1 MLSRVSPVSFL
12 LFSNIFLCVCISIF
26 CRCFQVRH
34 LDQGF
39 CFCSCPSPAAG
50 QRGETVRAY
59 LGGFK
64 RWRRWA
70 LFNHFCHLPV
80 NPFQFAL
87 YLRCRLNEVNCP
99 QLLNELFTIDLT
111 QNLAGF
117 PKISD
122 HPLVSSMISVAQ
134 RTFGRPRD
142 KKDPVTPEML
152 KALAESKLKGKS
164 PSLSVL
170 RTVATFTVLL

>member
-1 MLSRVSPVSFL
+1 MRVSVFFL
-12 LFSNIFLCVCISIF
+12 

-34 LDQGF
+34 LDRVF
-39 CFCSCPSPAAG
+39 CFYSCPSPAAG
-50 QRGETVRAY
+50 QGGETVRAY

-64 RWRRWA
+64 RWKRWA

-80 NPFQFAL
+80 NPFQFVL
-87 YLRCRLNEVNCP
+87 YLHCRLNEVNCP
-99 QLLNELFTIDLT
+99 SPLLNELFSIDWA
-111 QNLAGF
+111 QNLAGL

-122 HPLVSSMISVAQ
+122 QPLVSSMISAAQ
-134 RTFGRPRD
+134 RILGRPRD

-152 KALAESKLKGKS
+152 KALAESKLKCKS

-170 RTVATFTVLL
+170 RTVATFTVLLQRGFLAGS